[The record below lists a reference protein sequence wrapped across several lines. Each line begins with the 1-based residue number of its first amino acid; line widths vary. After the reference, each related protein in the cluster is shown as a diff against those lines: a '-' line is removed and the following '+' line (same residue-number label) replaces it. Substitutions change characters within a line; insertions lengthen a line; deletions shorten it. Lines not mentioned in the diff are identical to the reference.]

1 MNRQPDWLDERIR
14 LGEVPPHARK
24 LADLRSAEPDSASVR
39 ASLLESDARILSELP
54 PDRFAAEVR
63 RRRESAAR
71 IETASRQVRSGASRA
86 AWGGAALA
94 ASLALFFAVVPR
106 VAEVRPV
113 DESGRTSGSGASVSE
128 QGSAAPAAAEEGRT
142 ASAPTQGAPAP
153 SAPQVASADP
163 GWRSKGTP
171 DLVIQRETSP
181 GASVPVTD
189 SDTLAAGTRLRISVP
204 TDLPWAAVYSIDSR
218 GEMAQHWPLQG
229 DSALALRAGAL
240 PRVWELDDS
249 EGKET
254 FVLVWSELPFALDAP
269 RKAIFLDREHPRM
282 RAGLHAK
289 AHSIQRPKR
298 PAP

>member
-1 MNRQPDWLDERIR
+1 MSRQPDWLDERMR

-24 LADLRSAEPDSASVR
+24 EADRRTRERDSVSIQAALS
-39 ASLLESDARILSELP
+39 ESDARILSELP

-71 IETASRQVRSGASRA
+71 AETAVREVRSGPSRA

-113 DESGRTSGSGASVSE
+113 DESGRSSKTGTSTSG
-128 QGSAAPAAAEEGRT
+128 QGSTAPAAAKEGP
-142 ASAPTQGAPAP
+142 AGSAPTHGAPER

-171 DLVIQRETSP
+171 DLVIQREISP

-189 SDTLAAGTRLRISVP
+189 SDTLGAGTRLRISVP
-204 TDLPWAAVYSIDSR
+204 ADLPWAAVYSIDSR
-218 GEMAQHWPLQG
+218 GKMAQHWPLQG
-229 DSALALRAGAL
+229 DSAKALRAGAL

-254 FVLVWSELPFALDAP
+254 FVLVWSEQPFSLDAP

-282 RAGLHAK
+282 GAGLHARTR
-289 AHSIQRPKR
+289 SIQRPKR